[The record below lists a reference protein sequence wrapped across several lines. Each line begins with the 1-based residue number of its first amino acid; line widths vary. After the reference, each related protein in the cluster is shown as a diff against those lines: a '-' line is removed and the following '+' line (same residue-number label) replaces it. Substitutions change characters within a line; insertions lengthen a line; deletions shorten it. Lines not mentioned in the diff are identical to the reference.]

1 MLAGGGAVRDSID
14 RKIQRDELSSGLF
27 DKLFTGVFSD
37 LESAGIKLNSDDEGK
52 LRNGIESVGTIE
64 NRLLKLYRML
74 GTLSELASFYKKT
87 TGCGPVVGVREISI
101 NQIRSNEELL
111 DYLGKNIDDLQSC
124 ISANL
129 GQQNSICGELVK
141 HMNALLDTV
150 SGRSNPDVVS
160 A

>member
-1 MLAGGGAVRDSID
+1 
-14 RKIQRDELSSGLF
+14 
-27 DKLFTGVFSD
+27 
-37 LESAGIKLNSDDEGK
+37 
-52 LRNGIESVGTIE
+52 
-64 NRLLKLYRML
+64 
-74 GTLSELASFYKKT
+74 LASFYKKT
-87 TGCGPVVGVREISI
+87 TGCGPVVGVHEISI
-101 NQIRSNEELL
+101 NQLRSKEELL

-141 HMNALLDTV
+141 HMNALLDTA